1 LATKELLIRLY
12 FAGPLFS
19 LQEREFNTR
28 LTASIEALGFD
39 VYLPQRDGYEG
50 PTVPEVIARPEVGK
64 KIFEL
69 DKSHVLACDVLLC
82 ILDGR
87 VPDEGMAVELGLAHA
102 DRIHQNQHRKLIG
115 LSTDF
120 LRGGAAINPMISYAL
135 DEIYSEETEL
145 LERLG
150 SIIRE

>member
-1 LATKELLIRLY
+1 MRLY

-19 LQEREFNTR
+19 VQEREFNTR
-28 LTASIEALGFD
+28 LTASIEALGFE

-50 PTVPEVIARPEVGK
+50 PKDPEVIGKPEVAQ

-69 DKSHVLACDVLLC
+69 DKSHVLASDVLLC

-87 VPDEGMAVELGLAHA
+87 VPDEGMAVEIGLAHA
-102 DRIHQNQHRKLIG
+102 DRLHHNQHRKLIG

-120 LRGGAAINPMISYAL
+120 LHGGAALNAMLVGAL
-135 DEIYSEETEL
+135 DEIYSAETAL

-150 SIIRE
+150 QIIRD

>member
-1 LATKELLIRLY
+1 MRMY

-19 LQEREFNTR
+19 LQEREFNAR

-39 VYLPQRDGYEG
+39 VWLPQRDGYEG
-50 PTVPEVIARPEVGK
+50 PKDPKLIGQPDVGRE
-64 KIFEL
+64 IFEL
-69 DKSHVLACDVLLC
+69 DKHHVLACDVLLC

-102 DRIHQNQHRKLIG
+102 DRLHRSQHRKLIG

-120 LRGGAAINPMISYAL
+120 LRGGAAINPMLLYAL
-135 DEIYSEETEL
+135 DEIYSEEAEL
-145 LERLG
+145 LERLRT
-150 SIIRE
+150 ILQETPDR